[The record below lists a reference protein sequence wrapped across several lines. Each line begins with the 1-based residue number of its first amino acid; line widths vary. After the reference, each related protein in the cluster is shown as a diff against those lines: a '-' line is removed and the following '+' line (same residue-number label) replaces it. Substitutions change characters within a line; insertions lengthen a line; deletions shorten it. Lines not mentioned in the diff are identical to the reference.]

1 MRSNAMSLLN
11 DERASELVGEVRAA
25 RSAAHE
31 LVGKQISRSRERI
44 RSSSKTRKSVR
55 TKERIMHAASELM
68 AERGN
73 TNFQMSEVAKRC
85 QLSKGS
91 LYYYFADK
99 DELIGALFDESVDE
113 LVEDIETFAAQAPS
127 AREALLDLHAEF
139 ARRLRSGSPLA
150 MAMTYELAGR
160 GDTALPEV
168 SSHFSRA
175 AKVIAAQLER
185 AKSEGVVRGDI
196 DADVVA
202 IFATGGLVA
211 TSLAVA
217 SGRAEDSAD
226 AVSAGILDLML
237 HGVGTSG
244 AAPA

>member
-1 MRSNAMSLLN
+1 
-11 DERASELVGEVRAA
+11 
-25 RSAAHE
+25 
-31 LVGKQISRSRERI
+31 
-44 RSSSKTRKSVR
+44 
-55 TKERIMHAASELM
+55 
-68 AERGN
+68 
-73 TNFQMSEVAKRC
+73 
-85 QLSKGS
+85 
-91 LYYYFADK
+91 
-99 DELIGALFDESVDE
+99 
-113 LVEDIETFAAQAPS
+113 
-127 AREALLDLHAEF
+127 
-139 ARRLRSGSPLA
+139 

-160 GDTALPEV
+160 WDTALPEV

-185 AKSEGVVRGDI
+185 AKSEGAVRGDI
-196 DADVVA
+196 DADVAA